1 MYFVFRDIPVIK
13 FKLLMEA
20 GIIPVATSTLVIL
33 GAVVLLFLLLIGNTG
48 HIVWT
53 FRDLILQ
60 SCWDFVSLG
69 KDALLCYFRLSIQ
82 TQSKREGT

>member
-1 MYFVFRDIPVIK
+1 MYFVCRDIPVFK

-48 HIVWT
+48 HIV
-53 FRDLILQ
+53 
-60 SCWDFVSLG
+60 
-69 KDALLCYFRLSIQ
+69 
-82 TQSKREGT
+82 